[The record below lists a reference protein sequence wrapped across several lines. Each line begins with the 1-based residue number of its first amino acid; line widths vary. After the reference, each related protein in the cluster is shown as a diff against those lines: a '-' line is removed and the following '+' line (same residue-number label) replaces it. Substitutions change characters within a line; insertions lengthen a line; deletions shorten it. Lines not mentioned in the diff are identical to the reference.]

1 MRAVKNLD
9 SKRIFIAFSELFGL
23 ILILFGLKAL
33 IEVQNSEETTV
44 LSEFIPKVGD
54 NELLIFAAGTIISGI
69 LIIVLSSTAWKFLNQ
84 KSFYVEFTTGSA
96 AVLSFFLGLDILL
109 LGVLVFLWDADTI
122 DYEWLEDY
130 FIETIED
137 ISFLTIQSISI
148 LMIFS
153 GGALIALASKLLQ
166 KDNMTFSTIT
176 ISFEIIFLSLA
187 ILYEII

>member
-23 ILILFGLKAL
+23 ILILLGAKAL
-33 IEVQNSEETTV
+33 IEVQNSEEKTI
-44 LSEFIPKVGD
+44 LSELVPKAGD

-69 LIIVLSSTAWKFLNQ
+69 LIIILSFTAWKILNQ
-84 KSFYVEFTTGSA
+84 KSFYVEFKTCSA

-109 LGVLVFLWDADTI
+109 LGALIFLWDADTI

-148 LMIFS
+148 LMIFA